1 MVVNDSLSIGSVLEG
16 IYPLVLDKLSPLI
29 GIFRVV
35 GIAAIVYLMILIVR
49 GIINI
54 KNARRIK
61 RIEEKLDLLIA
72 SQKLGSK
79 TKKKE

>member
-1 MVVNDSLSIGSVLEG
+1 MVINESLKEISTS
-16 IYPLVLDKLSPLI
+16 IYPLIADKLSPLVD
-29 GIFRVV
+29 IFRIV
-35 GIAAIVYLMILIVR
+35 GIAAIAYLVILITR

-72 SQKLGSK
+72 SQKLGK
-79 TKKKE
+79 LKKK

>member
-1 MVVNDSLSIGSVLEG
+1 MVLNESLSLKELSSAV
-16 IYPLVLDKLSPLI
+16 YPLIADKLSPLVD
-29 GIFRVV
+29 IFRIV
-35 GIAAIVYLMILIVR
+35 GIAAIVYLIILITR

-72 SQKLGSK
+72 SQKIGK
-79 TKKKE
+79 IRKK